1 MNDQNLVFQDEA
13 DPRQAEMSAE
23 QDQFLAELVVR
34 NFLIMAERGLTSAT
48 DVEEA
53 RNALRTLGVKI

>member
-13 DPRQAEMSAE
+13 DPRQAEMSVE
-23 QDQFLAELVVR
+23 QDQFMAELIIR
-34 NFLIMAERGLTSAT
+34 NFLIMAERGLTDVT

-53 RNALRTLGVKI
+53 RNALRTLGVKL